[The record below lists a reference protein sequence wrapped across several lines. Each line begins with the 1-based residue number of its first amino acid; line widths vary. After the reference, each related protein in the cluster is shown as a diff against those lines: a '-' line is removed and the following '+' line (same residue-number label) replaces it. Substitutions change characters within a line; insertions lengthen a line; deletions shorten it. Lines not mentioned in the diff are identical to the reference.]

1 MCQDLVIN
9 HNLFRNNST
18 YPSITLGKP
27 MPHLGNILSE
37 VGIAGPLLRRYL

>member
-1 MCQDLVIN
+1 MRQDFVIN

-27 MPHLGNILSE
+27 MPHLGNILNG
-37 VGIAGPLLRRYL
+37 VGIAGTLLRRYL